1 MMRRQVLTAAR
12 TWIGTPYCHQASRR
26 GAGCDCLGLVRGIW
40 RALYGAEPEAVPPYT
55 PDWAEVAGKETL
67 RDAAMRHLVEIDRAA
82 ARPGDVLLFRPD
94 LDGPA
99 KHCAI
104 LSGPDRIIHA
114 YWGRA
119 VAETAL
125 TPWWR
130 RRCVAAFAFP
140 ESQAET
146 SDALVERVFGAS
158 RTLPHRPCPAEG
170 RARPRP
176 PLRRGSQGSPR

>member
-1 MMRRQVLTAAR
+1 MMRGRVLKEAR
-12 TWIGTPYCHQASRR
+12 TWLGTPYCHQASRR

-55 PDWAEVAGKETL
+55 PDWAEVAGAETL
-67 RDAAMRHLVEIDRAA
+67 RDAAMRHLAEIGRDK

-104 LSGPDRIIHA
+104 LSAPDRIIHA
-114 YWGRA
+114 YWARA
-119 VAETAL
+119 VSETAL
-125 TPWWR
+125 TPWWK

-140 ESQAET
+140 ESEALSSNAMAE
-146 SDALVERVFGAS
+146 RMFG
-158 RTLPHRPCPAEG
+158 
-170 RARPRP
+170 
-176 PLRRGSQGSPR
+176 